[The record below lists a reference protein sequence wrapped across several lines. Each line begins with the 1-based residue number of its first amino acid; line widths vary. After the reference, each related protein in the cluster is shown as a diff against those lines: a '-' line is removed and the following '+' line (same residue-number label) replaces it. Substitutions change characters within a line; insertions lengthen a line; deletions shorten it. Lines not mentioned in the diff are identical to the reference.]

1 MTRGKGCGAPRVD
14 LAMQVEIWSDVV
26 CPWCYLGRRHLELAL
41 EGFAHRGEVDV
52 TYRSFELDPAAP
64 PGVTTPTVEA
74 LASKYGMSVA
84 QAHDAQRQME
94 QRAAQR
100 GLTFR
105 MDGLRSGS
113 TRDAHRLLQLAKARG
128 RQAEL
133 AEALH
138 RAYFTEQGSVF
149 DHAALAELAAG
160 AGLDRDEA
168 TAVLAGDEYA
178 REVDADER
186 MARSLGVTGVPFF
199 VFDRRYAVSGAQPPE
214 VLTQALDRAWAE
226 TAATGADLP

>member
-1 MTRGKGCGAPRVD
+1 M
-14 LAMQVEIWSDVV
+14 EIWSDVV
-26 CPWCYLGRRHLELAL
+26 CPWCYLGKRQFEQALA
-41 EGFAHRGEVDV
+41 GFAHRGEVAV

-64 PGVTTPTVEA
+64 PGVTTPTVDV
-74 LASKYGMSVA
+74 LASKYGMSAA

-113 TRDAHRLLQLAKARG
+113 TRDAHRLLHLAKARG

-133 AEALH
+133 AERLH
-138 RAYFTEQGSVF
+138 RAYFTEQASVF
-149 DHAALAELAAG
+149 DAASLADLAAG
-160 AGLDRDEA
+160 AGLDLAEA
-168 TAVLAGDEYA
+168 QAVLAGDEYA
-178 REVDADER
+178 RDVDADEQ

-199 VFDRRYAVSGAQPPE
+199 VIDRHYAVSGAQPPE
-214 VLTQALDRAWAE
+214 VLTAALERAWAE
-226 TAATGADLP
+226 TGATGADQPQEPGRR

>member
-1 MTRGKGCGAPRVD
+1 
-14 LAMQVEIWSDVV
+14 MQVEIWSDVV
-26 CPWCYLGRRHLELAL
+26 CPWCYLGKRQFEQALA
-41 EGFAHRGEVDV
+41 GFAHRGDVAV

-64 PGVTTPTVEA
+64 PGVTTPTVDV
-74 LASKYGMSVA
+74 LASKYGMSAA

-113 TRDAHRLLQLAKARG
+113 TRDAHRLLHLAKARG

-133 AEALH
+133 AERLH
-138 RAYFTEQGSVF
+138 RAYFTEHGSVF
-149 DHAALAELAAG
+149 DAASLADLAAA
-160 AGLDRDEA
+160 AGLDQAEA
-168 TAVLAGDEYA
+168 QAVLAGDEYA
-178 REVDADER
+178 RDVDADEQ

-199 VFDRRYAVSGAQPPE
+199 VIGHRYAVSGAQPPE
-214 VLTQALDRAWAE
+214 VLAAALDRAWAE
-226 TAATGADLP
+226 TGATATGADQPQEPGRR

>member
-1 MTRGKGCGAPRVD
+1 
-14 LAMQVEIWSDVV
+14 
-26 CPWCYLGRRHLELAL
+26 
-41 EGFAHRGEVDV
+41 
-52 TYRSFELDPAAP
+52 
-64 PGVTTPTVEA
+64 
-74 LASKYGMSVA
+74 
-84 QAHDAQRQME
+84 ME

-105 MDGLRSGS
+105 MDSLRSGS

-149 DHAALAELAAG
+149 DRAALADLAAG

-168 TAVLAGDEYA
+168 TAVVAGDEYT